1 MYYVPTRSE
10 IDEQAQIDRRKRQQ
24 IAQRGPNIYEQQ
36 RKQARRDGDGARRW
50 AAVAYCNG
58 ATSIPAHIMQRMA
71 YSEETEKAKQKALN
85 NLFRKNQTDT
95 GDIKMSIF
103 ERVTIHT
110 VNSDGWK
117 IDFELKPGQQPKTAI
132 DWLSSNGYQ
141 PAPIEA
147 AATAVST
154 PYNPADTAVHTFAA
168 EQMIATVADGNVYW
182 KIKGGQYQKFGVSI
196 WPEALEA
203 SGFDPENMNPM
214 KPIDLTGKTAHF
226 TVKENGQPR
235 KVIKLS

>member
-1 MYYVPTRSE
+1 MYYVPTQEELKEEARISH
-10 IDEQAQIDRRKRQQ
+10 RKRQRVSH
-24 IAQRGPNIYEQQ
+24 RGRNLYEQQ
-36 RKQARRDGDGARRW
+36 RKQAYRDGDGARRW
-50 AAVAYCNG
+50 AVVASCNG
-58 ATSIPAHIMQRMA
+58 ATSIPTHIMQRMA
-71 YSEETEKAKQKALN
+71 YSEETEKAKEEALN
-85 NLFRKNQTDT
+85 NLFRNNQTST
-95 GDIKMSIF
+95 GDITMSIF

-110 VNSDGWK
+110 VNSDGWE
-117 IDFELKPGQQPKTAI
+117 IDFELKAGQQPKTAI

-141 PAPIEA
+141 PAPAEA
-147 AATAVST
+147 EQAAVST

-182 KIKGGQYQKFGVSI
+182 KVKGGQYQKFGVSI

-203 SGFDPENMNPM
+203 AGFDPENLNPM

-226 TVKENGQPR
+226 TVKENGKPK